1 MPRNNIFPLD
11 WFLSFYSVNANDSC
25 IMGLDGHVMRLLDIN
40 WPFCVLF
47 FVFGISSPQTF
58 FSPKKTPGGRDMCWP
73 PFGSNQV
80 TILQTTRLF
89 WPPTF
94 RGFYSMNSG
103 SCHLT
108 SYNQQIIVM
117 PCSIRVMC
125 TAHLA
130 RHVTGCF
137 LGRKYM
143 EIHPLKNANI
153 QSSESMKGDHMGL
166 RMFSIGNSYFDSS
179 WTYVLGGLYWWLV
192 KPF

>member
-1 MPRNNIFPLD
+1 MPRNSIFPVD

-58 FSPKKTPGGRDMCWP
+58 FSPKKTPGGRDICWP

-80 TILQTTRLF
+80 TILQTTRRF

-117 PCSIRVMC
+117 TCSIRIMC

-130 RHVTGCF
+130 RHVTGCVPSHKN
-137 LGRKYM
+137 GTTKSSKGKTPSCKERKYM
-143 EIHPLKNANI
+143 EIP
-153 QSSESMKGDHMGL
+153 
-166 RMFSIGNSYFDSS
+166 
-179 WTYVLGGLYWWLV
+179 
-192 KPF
+192 P